1 MIKRLI
7 KAILSYTI
15 IFVVCMILT
24 VIAAPF
30 ILYYS
35 LTGEY
40 CECNQGSLT
49 Y

>member
-1 MIKRLI
+1 MIF
-7 KAILSYTI
+7 A
-15 IFVVCMILT
+15 VCMMLT
-24 VIAAPF
+24 IIAAPF

-40 CECNQGSLT
+40 CECNQCSIT